1 MDTIQALIRKSSVIY
16 SEIEIKTA
24 IQNIA
29 DQVNQTIKTD
39 DLYVLCVMNG
49 ALIFAGQLLPR
60 LEKNIQY
67 SYIHAT
73 RYASSLTGGPIH
85 WLVKPSIDI
94 EGKTV
99 LILDDILDEG
109 ITLREIAATCLAM
122 KAKAIFTAVLFDKE
136 ILKEKSYLPNFIGL
150 KVPNRFVFGYGL
162 DCKGLGRNLPH
173 LYALD

>member
-1 MDTIQALIRKSSVIY
+1 MDTIQELISKSSVIY
-16 SEIEIKTA
+16 SEIEIKIV

-67 SYIHAT
+67 SYVHAT

-85 WLVKPSIDI
+85 WLVKPPIDI
-94 EGKTV
+94 EGKTI

-109 ITLREIAATCLAM
+109 ITLREIAATCIAM

-136 ILKEKSYLPNFIGL
+136 IAKEKSYLPNFIGL

>member
-16 SEIEIKTA
+16 SEIEIKTV
-24 IQNIA
+24 IKNIA

-67 SYIHAT
+67 SCIHAT
-73 RYASSLTGGPIH
+73 RYAASLTGGPIH
-85 WLVKPSIDI
+85 WLVKPPIDI

-109 ITLREIAATCLAM
+109 ITLREIATTCLAM
-122 KAKAIFTAVLFDKE
+122 KAKAIYTAVLFDKE
-136 ILKEKSYLPNFIGL
+136 ITKEKSYFPNFIGL

>member
-16 SEIEIKTA
+16 SEIEIKTV
-24 IQNIA
+24 IKNIA

-39 DLYVLCVMNG
+39 ELYVLCVMNG

-73 RYASSLTGGPIH
+73 RYAASLTGGPIH
-85 WLVKPSIDI
+85 WLVKPPIDI

-136 ILKEKSYLPNFIGL
+136 IAKEKSYLPNFIGL

>member
-16 SEIEIKTA
+16 SEIEIKTV
-24 IQNIA
+24 IKNIA

-73 RYASSLTGGPIH
+73 RYAASLTGGPIH
-85 WLVKPSIDI
+85 WLVKPPIDI

-109 ITLREIAATCLAM
+109 ITLREIATTCLAM
-122 KAKAIFTAVLFDKE
+122 KAKAIYTAVLFDKE
-136 ILKEKSYLPNFIGL
+136 ITKEKSYFPNFIGL

-173 LYALD
+173 LYTLD

>member
-1 MDTIQALIRKSSVIY
+1 MDTIQELISKSSVIY
-16 SEIEIKTA
+16 SEIEIKIV

-67 SYIHAT
+67 SYVHAT

-85 WLVKPSIDI
+85 WLVKPPIDI

-136 ILKEKSYLPNFIGL
+136 IAKEKSYLPNFIGL

-162 DCKGLGRNLPH
+162 DCKGLGRNLPN

>member
-1 MDTIQALIRKSSVIY
+1 MDTIQELISKSSVIY
-16 SEIEIKTA
+16 SEIEIKIV

-67 SYIHAT
+67 SYVHAT

-85 WLVKPSIDI
+85 WLVKPPIDI

-109 ITLREIAATCLAM
+109 MTLREIAATCLAM

-136 ILKEKSYLPNFIGL
+136 IAKEKSYLPNFIGL

>member
-16 SEIEIKTA
+16 SEIEIKTV
-24 IQNIA
+24 IKNIA

-73 RYASSLTGGPIH
+73 RYAASLTGGPIH
-85 WLVKPSIDI
+85 WLVKPPIDI
-94 EGKTV
+94 KGKTV

-109 ITLREIAATCLAM
+109 ITLREIATTCLAM
-122 KAKAIFTAVLFDKE
+122 KAKAIYTAVLFDKE
-136 ILKEKSYLPNFIGL
+136 ITKEKSYFPNFIGL

>member
-1 MDTIQALIRKSSVIY
+1 MDTIQTLISKSSVIY
-16 SEIEIKTA
+16 SEIEIKTV

-29 DQVNQTIKTD
+29 DQANQTIKTD

-60 LEKNIQY
+60 LEKNVQY

-73 RYASSLTGGPIH
+73 RYADSLTGGSID
-85 WLVKPSIDI
+85 WLVRPPKEI

-99 LILDDILDEG
+99 LILDDILDQG
-109 ITLREIAATCLAM
+109 ITLREIVATCEAM
-122 KAKAIFTAVLFDKE
+122 KAKAVYTAVLFDKE
-136 ILKEKSYLPNFIGL
+136 ITKEKSYFPNFIGL